1 MRELQRLSLMYVNN
15 GDMLIILFS
24 FSGHVEMVKRHY
36 FGYTIH
42 SFVSRETEYVC
53 IVFED

>member
-24 FSGHVEMVKRHY
+24 FSGHVEMVKKHY
-36 FGYTIH
+36 FGYTIQ